1 MALISITPKD
11 ALIIVDMQ
19 NDFMPGGTLPVANA
33 LTIIPI
39 INKYIELFTNAK
51 ALIVAS
57 RDWHPPNHIS
67 FNTRG
72 GPWPPHCVQG
82 TEGAKFHPELKLTPD
97 TIIVSKGYEENK
109 EAYSSFEGTELNEIL
124 RSKNVRRLFVCGV
137 ATDYCVKATVLDA
150 IKLGYTVLVLN
161 DAIKGV
167 DLPKGSVDKAV
178 SEMLNEG
185 AIFITLHDI
194 LSRV

>member
-1 MALISITPKD
+1 
-11 ALIIVDMQ
+11 
-19 NDFMPGGTLPVANA
+19 
-33 LTIIPI
+33 
-39 INKYIELFTNAK
+39 
-51 ALIVAS
+51 S

-185 AIFITLHDI
+185 AIFITLYDI

>member
-185 AIFITLHDI
+185 AIFITLYDI